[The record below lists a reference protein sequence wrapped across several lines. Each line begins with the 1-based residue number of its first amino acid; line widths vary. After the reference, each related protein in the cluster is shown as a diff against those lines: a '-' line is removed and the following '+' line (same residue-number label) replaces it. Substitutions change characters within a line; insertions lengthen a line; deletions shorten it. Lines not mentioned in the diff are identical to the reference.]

1 MADLTILYWRD
12 MPSQVIAR
20 AGRKTAKRELPK
32 RFMEAIDAA
41 AMRAG
46 ATDTDAY
53 LAGWRRG
60 APSPCAD
67 DLEQAVSEAVADLE
81 QALRHPPPAKT
92 HRRRRQGGRV
102 MEHAP
107 FLIPRRG

>member
-1 MADLTILYWRD
+1 MADLVVLYWRD

-20 AGRKTAKRELPK
+20 AGRKTAKQELPK

-60 APSPCAD
+60 DPSLCSD
-67 DLEQAVSEAVADLE
+67 DLEKAVADAVASFDRSYDGPRL
-81 QALRHPPPAKT
+81 QQLIA
-92 HRRRRQGGRV
+92 GGGK
-102 MEHAP
+102 ETA
-107 FLIPRRG
+107 GA

>member
-1 MADLTILYWRD
+1 MADLVVLYWRD

-20 AGRKTAKRELPK
+20 AGRKTAKQELPK

-60 APSPCAD
+60 DPSPCGD
-67 DLEQAVSEAVADLE
+67 DLEKAVADAVANFDRSYDGPRL
-81 QALRHPPPAKT
+81 QRLIAD
-92 HRRRRQGGRV
+92 GGK
-102 MEHAP
+102 EAA
-107 FLIPRRG
+107 RG

>member
-1 MADLTILYWRD
+1 MADLVVLYWRD

-20 AGRKTAKRELPK
+20 AGRNTAKRELPK

-53 LAGWRRG
+53 LQGWRRG
-60 APSPCAD
+60 DPSQCGD
-67 DLEQAVSEAVADLE
+67 DLEKAVEEAVAAFDRAYVAARL
-81 QALRHPPPAKT
+81 QRLIAS
-92 HRRRRQGGRV
+92 GGK
-102 MEHAP
+102 EAA
-107 FLIPRRG
+107 GA